1 MDMLQ
6 KPKILVVEDEIIVA
20 VNLGQKLK
28 KLGYELVGITS
39 SGEEAI
45 QKAEENHPD
54 LVLMDINIEGNLD
67 GIETAEVLR
76 NRFHTPVIYLTAYAD
91 ESTLDRAKKTEPLG
105 YIVKPFESDQ
115 LRSSIEVAL

>member
-105 YIVKPFESDQ
+105 YIVKPFE
-115 LRSSIEVAL
+115 

>member
-1 MDMLQ
+1 MDMLH

-54 LVLMDINIEGNLD
+54 LEPVSKLVVLLNRNYLLVKWTNIIQRYRMDFG
-67 GIETAEVLR
+67 
-76 NRFHTPVIYLTAYAD
+76 
-91 ESTLDRAKKTEPLG
+91 
-105 YIVKPFESDQ
+105 
-115 LRSSIEVAL
+115 

>member
-1 MDMLQ
+1 MDMLH

-91 ESTLDRAKKTEPLG
+91 ESTLDRAKK
-105 YIVKPFESDQ
+105 
-115 LRSSIEVAL
+115 RSH

>member
-45 QKAEENHPD
+45 QK
-54 LVLMDINIEGNLD
+54 MTIQQ
-67 GIETAEVLR
+67 T
-76 NRFHTPVIYLTAYAD
+76 
-91 ESTLDRAKKTEPLG
+91 
-105 YIVKPFESDQ
+105 
-115 LRSSIEVAL
+115 

>member
-91 ESTLDRAKKTEPLG
+91 ESTLDRAKKRNL
-105 YIVKPFESDQ
+105 
-115 LRSSIEVAL
+115 

>member
-1 MDMLQ
+1 MLQ

-91 ESTLDRAKKTEPLG
+91 ESTLDRAKRLSLLD
-105 YIVKPFESDQ
+105 IS
-115 LRSSIEVAL
+115 